1 MGVSDGLPSQIFP
14 EGVSLPSTAWTAD
27 MAAIF
32 TPIRFVKTEV
42 IDVDKSGMILSDA
55 QKEETKFFQDEN
67 LPVLAGYDRSI
78 LSLPVRPIT
87 QGLKNFGTTC
97 FVNSVLQLF
106 ANLTSFRD
114 LIGDKIGYI
123 GIQGFSLVNFL
134 KQIFVL
140 MFEPPSGSLLAPS
153 SLVKNI
159 SYIHNSFVPYKQQD
173 AMTFFRNSL
182 KVAATE
188 EKTQFGT
195 RWIAE
200 LFAGEDKRRLTC
212 PKCSH
217 VQVIYTPF
225 MDVGVVGLSSNV
237 SPKVPRKIYSKL
249 SFSSMMT

>member
-1 MGVSDGLPSQIFP
+1 
-14 EGVSLPSTAWTAD
+14 

-42 IDVDKSGMILSDA
+42 IDVDKSGMAQTDA
-55 QKEETKFFQDEN
+55 QKEESKFYQDQN
-67 LPVLAGYDRSI
+67 LPVLSGYDHSI
-78 LSLPVRPIT
+78 LALPTRPIT

-106 ANLTSFRD
+106 GNLTSFRH
-114 LIGDKIGYI
+114 LVMERIGYI

-134 KQIFVL
+134 KQIFTL
-140 MFEPPSGSLLAPS
+140 MFGPPGDGLLAPT

-173 AMTFFRNSL
+173 AMTFFRNAL

-188 EKTQFGT
+188 EKSQFGT

-212 PKCSH
+212 PNCSH

-225 MDVGVVGLSSNV
+225 LDVGLVAKP
-237 SPKVPRKIYSKL
+237 SPSLKVCRKTY
-249 SFSSMMT
+249 

>member
-1 MGVSDGLPSQIFP
+1 MGTVDGQNSQMVAEPRSGPVI
-14 EGVSLPSTAWTAD
+14 GWTAD

-42 IDVDKSGMILSDA
+42 IDVDKSGMALSEA
-55 QKEETKFFQDEN
+55 QKQDTKFIQDETVS
-67 LPVLAGYDRSI
+67 VLSGYERSI
-78 LSLPVRPIT
+78 LALPPRPIS

-97 FVNSVLQLF
+97 FVNSVLQIF
-106 ANLTSFRD
+106 GNLSSFRD
-114 LIGDKIGYI
+114 IVVERLGYI
-123 GIQGFSLVNFL
+123 GIQGFSFVNFL
-134 KQIFVL
+134 KQIFTL
-140 MFEPPSGSLLAPS
+140 MFGNPSDGLLAPT

-188 EKTQFGT
+188 EKSQFGT

-225 MDVGVVGLSSNV
+225 LDVGLVV
-237 SPKVPRKIYSKL
+237 
-249 SFSSMMT
+249 